1 MVKVK
6 SRDRSTEDII
16 AKMLQKIK
24 TAYEPEKVI
33 LFGSYAYGKP
43 TKDSDVDLLIIKNT
57 KKSQID
63 RRVQVRKLVKEENRI
78 LPFSPLVYT
87 PKELKHRLEI
97 GDDFVQEVLQK
108 GKVLYE
114 KQ

>member
-57 KKSQID
+57 KK
-63 RRVQVRKLVKEENRI
+63 VRLIEGC
-78 LPFSPLVYT
+78 
-87 PKELKHRLEI
+87 RLESWSKKKT
-97 GDDFVQEVLQK
+97 EYCPSHLWSTLLK
-108 GKVLYE
+108 SSNTA
-114 KQ
+114 